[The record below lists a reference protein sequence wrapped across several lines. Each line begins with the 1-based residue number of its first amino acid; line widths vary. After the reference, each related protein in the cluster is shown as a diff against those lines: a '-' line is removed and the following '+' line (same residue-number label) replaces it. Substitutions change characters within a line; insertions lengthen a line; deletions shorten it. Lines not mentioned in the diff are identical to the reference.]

1 MDLQERPAATVKL
14 ISGRLCL
21 DFVNTVSGR
30 TAASSA
36 ARNDK
41 LKEYA
46 DLLAWSQHAGVL
58 EAATARRLLRQAQQ
72 AEAAPVFRRAV
83 KLREAIYRLCRA
95 VLDTQAPRPAD
106 LVLLNAELTHA
117 QQHERLVFRQ
127 EQFVWLWRAG
137 RDRLDQMLWPLV
149 WSAAEFLTTGDRSR
163 LRECGGEN
171 CGWLFEDTSRNGSRQ
186 WCVMEECGNLAKVRR
201 FRARQ
206 ARR

>member
-30 TAASSA
+30 TATSPTG
-36 ARNDK
+36 RNDK
-41 LKEYA
+41 LKDYA
-46 DLLAWSQHAGVL
+46 DLLAWSQHADVL

-72 AEAAPVFRRAV
+72 ADAAQVLRRAV

-95 VLDTQAPRPAD
+95 VLDNEAPRAAD
-106 LVLLNAELTHA
+106 LALLNAELTHA
-117 QQHERLVFRQ
+117 QQHERLVFRH
-127 EQFVWLWRAG
+127 EQFGWQWRAG
-137 RDRLDQMLWPLV
+137 REMLDQMLWPLV
-149 WSAAEFLTTGDRSR
+149 WSAAEFLTTGDLSR

-186 WCVMEECGNLAKVRR
+186 WCVMKECGNLAKVRR

-206 ARR
+206 QKL